1 MKRNAIAR
9 IIIYSI
15 LALVLTGILV
25 GAIALNE
32 LSFDFGD
39 SNGTVVEQEGN
50 VAAADIRNLE
60 IDWAGGNITIR
71 RGDTDQI
78 VFSETAPENCKH
90 QMVYTVSGNTLKLSY
105 SKGNIGI
112 GFGNWNI
119 PDKDLTIIVPQD
131 WTCEALEIDGAAMS
145 ISIENLI
152 VDTLELDGAACELN
166 FIGEVRRVD
175 VDGASADLH
184 IECTNRPEQIDID
197 GASCEVNLIL
207 PKNCGFTMD
216 MEGISYGLNTDLPCT
231 NQNGQKVYGDGYCK
245 INVDGVSCEVT
256 ISESVECSHEWDMG
270 YPTIEPG
277 SGEQVTVY
285 TCSLCGQT
293 KSESILHTKH
303 TWNEGTS
310 LGENTIV

>member
-25 GAIALNE
+25 SAIAWNE

-60 IDWAGGNITIR
+60 IDWAGGNITIY
-71 RGDTDQI
+71 RGDTDRI
-78 VFSETAPENCKH
+78 IFSETAPEDCKH

-112 GFGNWNI
+112 GFGNWNV

-131 WTCEALEIDGAAMS
+131 WECEALEIDGAALS
-145 ISIENLI
+145 IIIENLI
-152 VDTLELDGAACELN
+152 VDTLELDGAACDFS

-175 VDGASADLH
+175 VDGTSADLH
-184 IECTNRPEQIDID
+184 LECLNRVEQIDID
-197 GASCEVNLIL
+197 GASCELDLIL
-207 PKNCGFTMD
+207 PKNCGFTVD

-231 NQNGQKVYGDGYCK
+231 NQNGQKVYGDGQCK
-245 INVDGVSCEVT
+245 INVDGISCEVN
-256 ISESVECSHEWDMG
+256 ISEGDECRHEWDIG
-270 YPTIEPG
+270 YPSVEPS
-277 SGEQVTVY
+277 SGNQVTVY
-285 TCSLCGQT
+285 TCLLCGKT
-293 KSESILHTKH
+293 RSE
-303 TWNEGTS
+303 
-310 LGENTIV
+310 